1 MLRPVLPL
9 AILTLGVTGSLIHA
23 ATPAAP
29 RQFHTIEGIEWS
41 YRADQEPHRMQLV
54 HEGMQASL
62 DESEAPEIM
71 DVLAAASPSS
81 PGEAVSFS
89 LAREAGALAC
99 IGKTTADGDAE
110 GLCRF
115 DPNDDYVTG
124 LTERGLA
131 PEDDNTV
138 LALALV
144 DGRLASVDALSRAGF
159 RIESAEDLIAVAALH
174 VTGEYAAELR
184 GAGLVIDNV
193 DDLVTARAVGLD
205 AEWLT
210 AMAKAGY
217 PNLTVNRAIAMRA
230 LDVTPD
236 YARRM
241 KQVVAAL
248 GEPM

>member
-23 ATPAAP
+23 ATPAGP
-29 RQFHTIEGIEWS
+29 RRIHTIEGIQWS
-41 YRADQEPHRMQLV
+41 YEADQEPHRMQLV

-99 IGKTTADGDAE
+99 EGKTTAGGELE
-110 GLCRF
+110 GTCRF
-115 DPNDDYVTG
+115 DPSEGYVAA

-131 PEDDNTV
+131 PEDDDTV

-144 DGRLASVDALSRAGF
+144 DARLASVDALSRAGF
-159 RIESAEDLIAVAALH
+159 RIASAEDLIAVAALH
-174 VTGEYAAELR
+174 VTGEFAAELR
-184 GAGLVIDNV
+184 EAGLVIDNV
-193 DDLVTARAVGLD
+193 DDLVTARAVDLD
-205 AEWLT
+205 AAWIKG
-210 AMAKAGY
+210 MAEAGY